1 MSNRRGERSLAGS
14 RAFQLA
20 EARFQ
25 CADTGG
31 ERRSRRRL
39 IACNQGFQS
48 AHTPAQSH
56 AQDGADDTGNRD
68 EQERRNHEDPEQIFQ
83 GRDPRAA
90 AFGETSFESNRLSS
104 ARVLEKTPPAHR
116 PGSPAPDAVPPAERF
131 SVASIRWNTT
141 ALPSGIANNGNM
153 NAVCGPQDR
162 RDFACALAG
171 SLRRI
176 TPRIRRA
183 ARHSRS
189 TTDATITAHSWK
201 SAPPRF
207 CPSRPRWFQLMSSDF
222 FPIGNAARAAGPSVP
237 TSPASAESS
246 ARYRRRKSSA
256 WAACSVPCTC
266 WKARA
271 SVPGCCCAEW
281 RSLPTLRCARR
292 ALISATAPGRAS
304 GKASSRLSNSMAD
317 ACSDDRVAVRAAQHA
332 FDLFADAASSIGPA
346 SRERIG
352 ADA

>member
-1 MSNRRGERSLAGS
+1 MVRHGMVQHAMATAPRARGKSNRRGERSLAGS

-116 PGSPAPDAVPPAERF
+116 PGALRLMQFRLRNDFPPPA
-131 SVASIRWNTT
+131 
-141 ALPSGIANNGNM
+141 LGG
-153 NAVCGPQDR
+153 
-162 RDFACALAG
+162 
-171 SLRRI
+171 
-176 TPRIRRA
+176 TPR
-183 ARHSRS
+183 
-189 TTDATITAHSWK
+189 
-201 SAPPRF
+201 RF
-207 CPSRPRWFQLMSSDF
+207 RP
-222 FPIGNAARAAGPSVP
+222 
-237 TSPASAESS
+237 E
-246 ARYRRRKSSA
+246 
-256 WAACSVPCTC
+256 
-266 WKARA
+266 
-271 SVPGCCCAEW
+271 
-281 RSLPTLRCARR
+281 LPTTG
-292 ALISATAPGRAS
+292 I
-304 GKASSRLSNSMAD
+304 
-317 ACSDDRVAVRAAQHA
+317 
-332 FDLFADAASSIGPA
+332 
-346 SRERIG
+346 
-352 ADA
+352 